1 VTLDPSATMP
11 HSGSGPNPVNGEI
24 FVFSGRLRSLSR
36 PEAVALVE
44 GAGGMVRSRITRLT
58 RFLVAGE
65 GIGER
70 ADRPPMTRK
79 QRVAER
85 RNTEGA
91 TIEILDERGFL
102 ALLGVEGTAAV
113 AERFYRG
120 ADLQALYRLSPRV
133 LRALEQMRILRP
145 VLRTHADRYYAF
157 ADLLVLRE
165 VSGALARGS
174 TIGRIA
180 RRLRLE
186 RRGQLKLRLD
196 SGASFET
203 GPGRVLEFRHPAEAH
218 WSADDWY
225 AMGCQHDEEPGE
237 FRRAIHSYERALALD
252 PHHIGALVNLGNI
265 QYRLGL
271 AEDARRL
278 YEKALALDPQN
289 PNVHYNLGN
298 VFDDLAEYS
307 TAIRFFEGALRLRP
321 ENADAHFNLGLVHD
335 RLGNVEK
342 VREHMQAY
350 LRLDPSGEM
359 ADVASEYL
367 SLTTSEDEV
376 PA

>member
-1 VTLDPSATMP
+1 MP
-11 HSGSGPNPVNGEI
+11 PSGPGPHRLSGQT
-24 FVFSGRLRSLSR
+24 FVFAGSLRSLSR
-36 PEAVALVE
+36 REAAALVE
-44 GAGGMVRSRITRLT
+44 AAGGEVRSRVTRET

-65 GIGER
+65 GRGER
-70 ADRPPMTRK
+70 AERALMGRK
-79 QRVAER
+79 QRLAER
-85 RNTEGA
+85 QSAGGGA
-91 TIEILDERGFL
+91 IEILDEHGFL
-102 ALLGVEGTAAV
+102 ALFGVEATATV
-113 AERFYRG
+113 AERFYRA

-157 ADLLVLRE
+157 GDLLILRE
-165 VSGALARGS
+165 VSGAMARGTS
-174 TIGRIA
+174 LGRIA

-186 RRGQLKLRLD
+186 RQGQLKLRL
-196 SGASFET
+196 ET
-203 GPGRVLEFRHPAEAH
+203 GPAAGPAQVLEFRHPAEVS

-225 AMGCQHDEEPGE
+225 AIGCQHDEEPGE
-237 FRRAIHSYERALALD
+237 FRRAIHAYERSLDLD

-271 AEDARRL
+271 VEDARRL

-298 VFDDLAEYS
+298 VFDDLAEYA
-307 TAIRFFEGALRLRP
+307 TAIRFFEAALRLRP

-335 RLGNVEK
+335 RLGNVEQ
-342 VREHMQAY
+342 VREHMLAY
-350 LRLDPSGEM
+350 LRLDPHGEM

-376 PA
+376 LA